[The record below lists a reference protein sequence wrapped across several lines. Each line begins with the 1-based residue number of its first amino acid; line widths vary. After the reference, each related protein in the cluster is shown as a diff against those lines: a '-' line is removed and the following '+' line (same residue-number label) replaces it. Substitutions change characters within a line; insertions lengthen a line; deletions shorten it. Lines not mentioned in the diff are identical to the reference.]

1 MSNPILQ
8 IGLQLIVFVQQIHG
22 PVLDSF
28 FRGITS
34 LGSAITYVLV
44 LPFFFWCVDT
54 SLGAHAGILFL
65 STSYV
70 ANGLKDVFRQPRPF
84 QIDPS
89 VKLANADGYGLP
101 SFHAMEATIMWGMF
115 ALWYKK
121 KWFWAVAIF
130 AIVLIG
136 FSRIYLGVHFPT
148 DVLAGYVIGA
158 LALWLYASGGPALEE
173 WLKSLD
179 FKWQIVLAVGA
190 PVILAIAH
198 PTSDVI
204 LIMSVLSG
212 FGLGLALMNKYL
224 SFSAGGPIWQRVAR
238 FLAGDA
244 IIAILYFTPQLFAA
258 STLAASMHLAAASRL
273 LHYLNFAVIGLW
285 ITFGG
290 PWFFLKVGLASG
302 QEGTANAG

>member
-1 MSNPILQ
+1 MDNIYR
-8 IGLQLIVFVQQIHG
+8 IGIEIIVFIQQIHG

-54 SLGAHAGILFL
+54 SLGSHAGILFL

-70 ANGLKDVFRQPRPF
+70 ANGLKDVFQQPRPF

-121 KWFWAVAIF
+121 KWFWIVAIS
-130 AIVLIG
+130 AIAMIG

-158 LALWLYASGGPALEE
+158 LALWLYVSGGPVFER
-173 WLKSLD
+173 WLKSLE
-179 FKWQIVLAVGA
+179 FKWQIVLAITLPAV
-190 PVILAIAH
+190 LAIGH
-198 PTSDVI
+198 PTADVI

-212 FGLGLALMNKYL
+212 FSVGLALMNRYL
-224 SFSAGGPIWQRVAR
+224 SFSAEGPIWQRVAR

-244 IIAILYFTPQLFAA
+244 IIGILYFTPQLFAA
-258 STLAASMHLAAASRL
+258 SSLAASMHLAAASRL

-290 PWFFLKVGLASG
+290 PWLFLKIGLAS
-302 QEGTANAG
+302 EIKETANAG